1 MKRFLMILLLF
12 VFIVSM
18 TACSSSGEEKNVQK
32 NSYPT
37 PIEEKNEQ
45 KTVLGVFEPEELLPQ
60 QDVEKL
66 LNMKIEHRSKSEDG
80 DMGRKQLRYYNE
92 NKEQCIYL
100 VLFQQSFVS
109 KNSDFNVIT
118 VYNQNKANCLKYDG
132 VEPVDAL
139 GDDAYYDNMSGY
151 LTVLLGEYN
160 FKIDDTLSDFSS
172 SDRKAAELELARI
185 VEKNL
190 KEKLE
195 K

>member
-1 MKRFLMILLLF
+1 M
-12 VFIVSM
+12 
-18 TACSSSGEEKNVQK
+18 
-32 NSYPT
+32 
-37 PIEEKNEQ
+37 
-45 KTVLGVFEPEELLPQ
+45 
-60 QDVEKL
+60 
-66 LNMKIEHRSKSEDG
+66 
-80 DMGRKQLRYYNE
+80 
-92 NKEQCIYL
+92 
-100 VLFQQSFVS
+100 LFQQSFVS

-118 VYNQNKANCLKYDG
+118 VYNQNKTNCLKYDG

-195 K
+195 KWYYFACLFQIWNTKQLKQ